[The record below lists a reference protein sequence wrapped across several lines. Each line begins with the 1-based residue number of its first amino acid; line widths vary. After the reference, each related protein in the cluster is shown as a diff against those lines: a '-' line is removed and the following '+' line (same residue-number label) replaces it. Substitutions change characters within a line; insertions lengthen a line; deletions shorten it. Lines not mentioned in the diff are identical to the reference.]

1 MERDRDDALAEGEET
16 VREGNLVIEERMN
29 RREGLVEY
37 EGTVDAGGATSGGRT
52 SGQGAVEDA
61 GMVDNAGASGGGVL
75 GGGMQAGA
83 TVLGGASERVEETV
97 TVSERV
103 VTGGEA
109 SGRTTASAAPRTGDE
124 LSMSTDNTASG
135 TMSSDTVEAGPI
147 AQVSE
152 GMRVIDAN
160 GDDVGKVVAVRMG
173 DPAAVT
179 TVGEEDRGSE
189 SILNDVGDI
198 FGGAGDPDLPETFRN
213 ELVRVGYIRI
223 DAKGWFNRDRYAAAD
238 QIAGVSGDTVR
249 LSIDK
254 DALPE

>member
-52 SGQGAVEDA
+52 SGQGAGEDA
-61 GMVDNAGASGGGVL
+61 GMVDNAMASGGGVL

-83 TVLGGASERVEETV
+83 TVLGGA
-97 TVSERV
+97 SERV

>member
-29 RREGLVEY
+29 RRDGLVEY
-37 EGTVDAGGATSGGRT
+37 EGTVDAVATT
-52 SGQGAVEDA
+52 
-61 GMVDNAGASGGGVL
+61 GGGVL

-83 TVLGGASERVEETV
+83 TVLGGATERVEETV

-109 SGRTTASAAPRTGDE
+109 SGRTTAAPTPQRDDE
-124 LSMSTDNTASG
+124 MSMSTDNTASG
-135 TMSSDTVEAGPI
+135 AMTSDTAEAGPI
-147 AQVSE
+147 TQVIE

-160 GDDVGKVVAVRMG
+160 GDDIGKVVSVKMG
-173 DPAAVT
+173 DPTAVT
-179 TVGEEDRGSE
+179 TVGEEASGGMSVLDDAG
-189 SILNDVGDI
+189 NI
-198 FGGAGDPDLPETFRN
+198 FGGDGDPDLPETFRN
-213 ELVRVGYIRI
+213 ELMRVGYIRI

>member
-29 RREGLVEY
+29 RRDGLVQY
-37 EGTVDAGGATSGGRT
+37 EGTVDAEGTTGGGLT

-61 GMVDNAGASGGGVL
+61 GMVDNAMASGGGVL

-83 TVLGGASERVEETV
+83 TVLGGATERVEETV

-109 SGRTTASAAPRTGDE
+109 SGRTTAAATPQRDDE
-124 LSMSTDNTASG
+124 MSMSTDNTASG
-135 TMSSDTVEAGPI
+135 AMTSDTVEAGPI
-147 AQVSE
+147 TQVSE

-160 GDDVGKVVAVRMG
+160 GDDIGKVVSVKMG
-173 DPAAVT
+173 DPTAVT
-179 TVGEEDRGSE
+179 TVGEEASGGTSVLDDAG
-189 SILNDVGDI
+189 NI
-198 FGGAGDPDLPETFRN
+198 FGGDGDPDLPETFRN
-213 ELVRVGYIRI
+213 ELMRVGYIRI